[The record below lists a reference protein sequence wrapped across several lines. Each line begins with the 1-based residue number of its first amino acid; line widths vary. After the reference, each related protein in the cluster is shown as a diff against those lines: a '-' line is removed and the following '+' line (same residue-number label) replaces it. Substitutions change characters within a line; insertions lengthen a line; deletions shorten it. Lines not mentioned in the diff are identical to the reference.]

1 MSASH
6 PLKVAV
12 LMGGPSGEH
21 DISLRSGRGVLEA
34 LLRRQWVAEP
44 VVIPQAATIE
54 EACEYARRVVQR
66 IGPDVAFIALH
77 GPFGEDGTIQQLCD
91 ELHVAYTGSTAAT
104 SRLGMDKAASKKR
117 FEEAGLRVPRGQT
130 INLDKPD
137 RRGLRLAYPLVVK
150 PVGQGSSLGVSIVR
164 HENQLP
170 EALVEAG
177 QYGNRLLLEE
187 FIPGRELTVGV
198 FGEDALPIVEV
209 RPSHPFF
216 DYATKYTAGMT
227 DYLVPAPLP
236 AEIAAA
242 VQAAGLKAHRALGC
256 RHLSRTD
263 LILNADN
270 VPVILEVNTIP
281 GFTPTSLLPKAAAC
295 VNLSYDELCEQLALM
310 AWQGVAQTTSH

>member
-1 MSASH
+1 MPAT
-6 PLKVAV
+6 LKVAV

-34 LLRRQWVAEP
+34 LLRRRWVAEP

-54 EACEYARRVVQR
+54 EACEFAGRVLQR

-77 GPFGEDGTIQQLCD
+77 GPFGEDGTIQQVCE

-117 FEEAGLRVPRGQT
+117 FEEVGLRVPRGQT
-130 INLDKPD
+130 IDLDKPD
-137 RRGLRLAYPLVVK
+137 RRGLHLAYPLVVK

-164 HENQLP
+164 HEDQLP
-170 EALVEAG
+170 EALVKAG

-242 VQAAGLKAHRALGC
+242 VQAAGLKAHYALGC
-256 RHLSRTD
+256 RHFSRTD